1 MIGRRLS
8 RTALAVASLVLLAAL
23 SSSALTGSAS
33 TTSASDDRGGVPPG
47 YPLNLDV
54 VAPLIITTVVPDPIP
69 VTGTD
74 GRVHVVYEL
83 KVLNDSARPATI
95 TKIDTLADGP
105 DGAVVATLGREETQA
120 RSLLIA
126 NFEST
131 PTTEIPVGR
140 TGVVLLD
147 DVFPNRSDVPTGLT
161 HRIDASFGAAES
173 AKLDALAARYPDT
186 VSQIGGA
193 VQVSDQTP
201 VIIGP
206 PLSGRGWDAGNGC
219 CGLTSHRGAMAAVG
233 GRLNGSERF
242 AIDWVRFDLADDPL
256 RTFHGDSSK
265 NQDYLAYDAD
275 ILAVADGTVDSVVS
289 DMADEPP
296 QQAPEL
302 EIDEL
307 GGNHIILDIGSGNH
321 AFYAHL
327 IPGSPKVRV
336 GDHVTRGQVIGKLGN
351 SGNTTE
357 PHLHFHVSRAPLPLS
372 GDNVPYVIDR
382 FSFVGSL
389 SATSRLVAG
398 PDAGARTM
406 QMPLNNNIIDFQAT
420 S

>member
-1 MIGRRLS
+1 MIAGRLS
-8 RTALAVASLVLLAAL
+8 RTALVASLVLLAAL
-23 SSSALTGSAS
+23 SSGALKGSAS

-54 VAPLIITTVVPDPIP
+54 VAPLIITTMAPDPIP
-69 VTGTD
+69 VTGTH

-83 KVLNDSARPATI
+83 KVLNDSPRLATI

-105 DGAVVATLGREETQA
+105 DGEVVATLGREETQA

-131 PTTEIPVGR
+131 P
-140 TGVVLLD
+140 
-147 DVFPNRSDVPTGLT
+147 
-161 HRIDASFGAAES
+161 
-173 AKLDALAARYPDT
+173 
-186 VSQIGGA
+186 
-193 VQVSDQTP
+193 
-201 VIIGP
+201 VIIGL
-206 PLSGRGWDAGNGC
+206 PLSGKGWDAGNGC

-275 ILAVADGTVDSVVS
+275 ILDVVDGTVVSVVS
-289 DMADEPP
+289 DMADELPK
-296 QQAPEL
+296 QAPEL

-307 GGNHIILDIGSGNH
+307 GSNHIILDIGSGNY

-336 GDHVTRGQVIGKLGN
+336 GDHVTRGQVIGKVGN
-351 SGNTTE
+351 SGNTTD
-357 PHLHFHVSRAPLPLS
+357 PHLHFNVSRAPLPLS
-372 GDNVPYVIDR
+372 GDNVPYVINR

-389 SATSRLVAG
+389 SAASRLVAG

-406 QMPLNNNIIDFQAT
+406 QILLNNNIIDFQAT